1 MVLRIVKV
9 KPYYE
14 YMKVKEQDV
23 IYEGVIDYY
32 NERVRIDTYSGN
44 GNTLVEV
51 VDKLTMEIQATKQ
64 ILQVRKEQ
72 LLSFLRVGYMI
83 EAIIPGYFLGSDGYY
98 LAKYRTNDR
107 RNSNY
112 WLKEEEILASVRQL
126 VCTVDGSIPLD
137 YKVRKAT
144 TADCDEL
151 ASLYRTVFQ
160 IYPTPLHDVNY
171 IRKTMTSDTDYFVV
185 EKDGVIVS
193 TASAEINSLQRNAEI
208 TNCATLQEH
217 RKQGLMKAL
226 VKSLEEE
233 LVHKSIFCIFSIAR
247 SLSYGINAT
256 FQQLGYQYQG
266 RLTNNCYIY
275 DKLEDMNVWVKDL
288 SI

>member
-1 MVLRIVKV
+1 
-9 KPYYE
+9 
-14 YMKVKEQDV
+14 MKVKEQDV